1 MEKLEWVFRIP
12 STSGRRP
19 RNNAPKF
26 AEEAIFGYFPNPGF
40 QDEALS
46 CRLLI
51 QWPRYLHSSL
61 PFPQRVK
68 MVVEPPIPC
77 SVSRQSW
84 LSRCDS
90 EWTRDMEQ
98 SSGRDPEGIW
108 DKEGKKERRKGRKR
122 KMRRV
127 QEKKIILGKTC
138 RNIYSDVSMSSCRFR
153 KAKER

>member
-1 MEKLEWVFRIP
+1 MQKRRLTNPNKRFRAMENW
-12 STSGRRP
+12 SGFSGSHLHLGGVHETTPQNLRKKP
-19 RNNAPKF
+19 F
-26 AEEAIFGYFPNPGF
+26 FGYFSNPGF

-61 PFPQRVK
+61 PFPQWVK

-84 LSRCDS
+84 FSRCDS

-108 DKEGKKERRKGRKR
+108 DKEEKKERKEAED
-122 KMRRV
+122 
-127 QEKKIILGKTC
+127 EKSTREEDHTG
-138 RNIYSDVSMSSCRFR
+138 
-153 KAKER
+153 